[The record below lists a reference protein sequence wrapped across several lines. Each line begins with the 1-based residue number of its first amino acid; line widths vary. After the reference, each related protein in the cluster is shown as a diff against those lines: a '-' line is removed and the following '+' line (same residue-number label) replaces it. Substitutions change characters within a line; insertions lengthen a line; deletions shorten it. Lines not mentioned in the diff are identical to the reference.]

1 MNDWEN
7 HLLVH
12 RNRMDPHTILVP
24 YDDEA
29 GAVLGDRNR
38 SPWFLPLSGT
48 WQFALFPSPARVDTG
63 FREPGF
69 DAKDWTELP
78 VPSHWQLQ
86 GHGRP
91 QYTNINYPFPVD
103 PPHVPSENPTGCY
116 RRTFR
121 VPESWTGRTLE
132 LTFHGVDSA
141 FRVWIN
147 GRFAGFSKGSRLIAQ
162 FDVTALVRPGENLL
176 AIEVVQW
183 SDGSYL
189 EDQDMW
195 WLSGIFREVSLLAQ
209 PAFDLLDVF
218 VKPREAGDGRGGILR
233 VETSLRRADGAGKG
247 TLSAALYDAAGVCVA
262 RSGAGF
268 RAGPGFSDGPA
279 IELAVAAPAWWTAET
294 PSLYTLALT
303 LTDETGKTVCA
314 KALKAGFRTV
324 EIRESQVRINGRTVM
339 FRGVNRHDSHPERG
353 RAVTLDD
360 MRQDLLLM
368 KRHNVNAVRTSHYPN
383 DPAFYELCD
392 ELGLYVIC
400 ECDLETHGFTYDEG
414 KNPSMWPEWEPQ
426 FVDRMRRMVES
437 FKNHPSIVIWSL
449 GNESGCGV
457 NHEAMARWVRARDP
471 SRPLHYEGASGEGF
485 LLREKGL
492 NWSRHLACSD
502 IASAMYPR
510 PDEWKR
516 RLEEDATGRP
526 FILCEYAH
534 AMGNGPGGLKE
545 YWELF
550 WSNPRM
556 QGGFVWEWC
565 DHALAIPTPGGATGY
580 AYGGDF
586 GEDVHDGNFVCDGL
600 VFPDRTPSPG
610 LIELK
615 KWLEPVHVRWLDAAA
630 GSVLITN
637 RHDHV
642 SLAGLIPRWSVL
654 ADGEVVET
662 GALAPLDLAARE
674 TGEVRIPFHPE
685 AGGPGRERFLN
696 LDFVLAAATPWA
708 PGDHEVARI
717 QLSLSDLPARPAV
730 SAPARRSLPALAT
743 RATDTAF
750 LVEGDGFSLEFDRV
764 AGRWTR
770 WTRQGAELIRTGPIF
785 QIWRAPIDNDMG
797 WPPESRFAT
806 NWLAARYHQMRHRA
820 VSDDLAR
827 EGDATIVT
835 LRTRAAPPAHWTGFD
850 LETRFEIHPCGKFL
864 LRLSGSPRLT
874 SPVPPAPDSPNPMEW
889 TPHLP
894 RRGLELTLSGGLE
907 RVEWY
912 GPGPGE
918 CYSDSR
924 GAARVGRYQARVD
937 DLYTPYLF
945 PQENGNREEAR
956 WVSFRDERG
965 IGFRVAGRPH
975 FNFSAHR
982 YTTEDFDR
990 ARHAYEL
997 TPREFLTIHLDD
1009 RQCGIGCG
1017 SCGPRTF
1024 EPYRVP
1030 CEPFVFELAWEPLSG
1045 EER

>member
-7 HLLVH
+7 HLLLH
-12 RNRMDPHTILVP
+12 HNRMEPHAVLVP
-24 YDDEA
+24 YDEEG
-29 GAVLGDRNR
+29 GAVAGDRSR

-48 WQFALFPSPARVDTG
+48 WQFALFPSPARVDAG

-69 DAKDWTELP
+69 DATGWAGIP

-91 QYTNINYPFPVD
+91 RYTNVNYPFPVD

-121 VPESWTGRTLE
+121 IPASWTGRTLE
-132 LTFHGVDSA
+132 LTFRGVDSA
-141 FRVWIN
+141 FRVWVN
-147 GRFAGFSKGSRLIAQ
+147 GQFAGFSKGSRLLAQ
-162 FDVTALVRPGENLL
+162 FDITSFTVPGENLL
-176 AIEVVQW
+176 AVEVVQW

-195 WLSGIFREVSLLAQ
+195 WLSGIFRDVSLLAQ
-209 PAFDLLDVF
+209 PALDLCDVF
-218 VKPREAGDGRGGILR
+218 VKPRAAGEGQGGILR
-233 VETSLRRADGAGKG
+233 VETALRRTGEPVAGK
-247 TLSAALYDAAGVCVA
+247 LSAVLYDAKGACVA
-262 RSGAGF
+262 RADAGF
-268 RAGPGFSDGPA
+268 RAGSGLSTGPTL
-279 IELAVAAPAWWTAET
+279 ELAVAAPAWWTAET

-303 LTDETGKTVCA
+303 LADEAGTPVCV
-314 KALKAGFRTV
+314 KALKTGFRTV
-324 EIRESQVRINGRTVM
+324 EIREAQVRINGRPVM

-353 RAVTLDD
+353 RAVTQED
-360 MRQDLLLM
+360 MRRDLLLM

-392 ELGLYVIC
+392 ELGLYVVC
-400 ECDLETHGFTYDEG
+400 ECDLETHGFTFDEG

-449 GNESGCGV
+449 GNESGFGV
-457 NHEAMARWVRARDP
+457 NHEAMARWTRERDP

-485 LLREKGL
+485 ARREKGL
-492 NWSRHLACSD
+492 EVSRHLACSD
-502 IASAMYPR
+502 IASAMYPP
-510 PDEWKR
+510 PDMWKKWA
-516 RLEEDATGRP
+516 ETDDTGRP

-550 WSNPRM
+550 WSRPNL

-565 DHALAIPTPGGATGY
+565 DHGLATMLPGGGTGY

-586 GEDVHDGNFVCDGL
+586 GEDVHDSNFVCDGL

-615 KWLEPVHVRWLDAAA
+615 KWLEPVHVRWLNPASGA
-630 GSVLITN
+630 VIVTN
-637 RHDHV
+637 RHDHLPL
-642 SLAGLIPRWSVL
+642 SGLIPRWSVV
-654 ADGEVVET
+654 AEGEVVGS
-662 GALAPLDLAARE
+662 GALAPLELAARE
-674 TGEVRIPFHPE
+674 SGEVRISFPPE
-685 AGGPGRERFLN
+685 VGVPGRERFLN

-708 PGDHEVARI
+708 GAGHEVARI
-717 QLSLSDLPARPAV
+717 QLPLPTIPAPP
-730 SAPARRSLPALAT
+730 APARARRTFPPLVA

-764 AGRWTR
+764 SGRWTR
-770 WTRQGAELIRTGPIF
+770 WTRNGVELIRTGPFF
-785 QIWRAPIDNDMG
+785 QIWRAPLDNDTVG
-797 WPPESRFAT
+797 WPPESRFT
-806 NWLAARYHQMRHRA
+806 ERWLQARYHQMRHRA

-827 EGDATIVT
+827 EGDAGVVT
-835 LRTRAAPPAHWTGFD
+835 LRTRAAMPALWTGFD
-850 LETRFEIHPCGKFL
+850 LETRFEIRPCGGFL
-864 LRLSGSPRLT
+864 LRVSGAPRRT
-874 SPVPPAPDSPNPMEW
+874 TPVPPADSLNPMEW
-889 TPHLP
+889 MPHLP
-894 RRGLELTLSGGLE
+894 RRGLELTLPGGLD

-918 CYSDSR
+918 CYCDSR
-924 GAARVGRYQARVD
+924 GAARVGRYRARVD

-956 WVSFRDERG
+956 WVSFTDDQGR
-965 IGFRVAGRPH
+965 GFRVAGRPH

-982 YTTEDFDR
+982 YTTEDFDK

-997 TPREFLTIHLDD
+997 APRDFLTVHLDD
-1009 RQCGIGCG
+1009 RQCGIGSG

-1030 CEPFVFELAWEPLSG
+1030 CEPFAFEWVWEPLSG
-1045 EER
+1045 AGRA